1 MGGLPGCRGGG
12 VAAARE
18 GFGFARPW
26 CGKGL
31 CGNLWRRRGTGRAS
45 GGGLVGCCRA
55 VSWGKRV
62 RFVIRTGAEGGFGG
76 VLSSG
81 MIIPRGT
88 LARTLPQRARA
99 RSPHTIV
106 AGPFSL
112 LPSFCCPPCGLP
124 RKTGHSLDLEWPCKA
139 NTSHASPDC
148 NHAAGCS
155 YAPSAASGAQS
166 DCSHAAG
173 CGSRLRE
180 PHRVRDRVK
189 ASPLGAYHAAC
200 ESKAHAVI
208 LRSHAPLRLAHR
220 LPLDIERLLTGFQA
234 FGFEGIDYGS
244 AAAAAFLHNFRS
256 SAGMDNSHAS

>member
-1 MGGLPGCRGGG
+1 MRWAAFLVAGG
-12 VAAARE
+12 
-18 GFGFARPW
+18 
-26 CGKGL
+26 
-31 CGNLWRRRGTGRAS
+31 WRCC
-45 GGGLVGCCRA
+45 GLVGCCRA

-62 RFVIRTGAEGGFGG
+62 RFVIRTGAKGGFGG

-112 LPSFCCPPCGLP
+112 LPSFCCPPAACRVKSGCGLAAGLFCEAFTD
-124 RKTGHSLDLEWPCKA
+124 R
-139 NTSHASPDC
+139 ASPDFS
-148 NHAAGCS
+148 HAARRS

-173 CGSRLRE
+173 CVSRLRE

-189 ASPLGAYHAAC
+189 ASPLGAYYAAC

-220 LPLDIERLLTGFQA
+220 LPLDIERLLASFQA
-234 FGFEGIDYGS
+234 FGFKGVLSSVVVASVANGFRCSIRV
-244 AAAAAFLHNFRS
+244 HNGRTPTS
-256 SAGMDNSHAS
+256 RK